1 MPPLKSA
8 DTTVPVERSQ
18 QQLVTL
24 LRRYGAREFGFDE
37 DPVSEVASVRFM
49 IESSTGVP
57 LPVRIEVS
65 VRRVRER
72 LYAGKKTTYRT
83 RGRYVQA
90 ARQAQSHR
98 TAWRLLV
105 DWLDAALTTVAMGAQ
120 RVEEAFLPH
129 VMLTLHDGTQG
140 RVVDQLAPVLEHRVG
155 FPRLEAGA

>member
-8 DTTVPVERSQ
+8 ETKVPVERSQ

-24 LRRYGAREFGFDE
+24 LRKYGAREFGFDE
-37 DPVSEVASVRFM
+37 DPATEAAAVRFM
-49 IESSTGVP
+49 IESSTGYP

-72 LYAGKKTTYRT
+72 LYEGKKLTYR
-83 RGRYVQA
+83 RGEAESRK
-90 ARQAQSHR
+90 AQSHR

-105 DWLDAALTTVAMGAQ
+105 DWIDAALTTVAMGAQ

-129 VMLTLHDGTQG
+129 VMLTLHDGSQG
-140 RVVDQLAPVLEHRVG
+140 RVVDQLAPVLEHRTA
-155 FPRLEAGA
+155 FPRLGAGA